1 MLRNAR
7 HEKILMLIQQKEIET
22 QEELC
27 AELAANNFSVT
38 QATVSRDI
46 KDLHLFKVKG
56 MKKRFRYAA
65 VPEKKGGL
73 SEKMRSLF
81 QACVEEIRPV
91 GNLIV
96 IKTLNGNGS
105 NAGMVIDRLDYLE
118 VVGTV
123 SGDDTVLIICDTPAD
138 AHIVCEKLQSVLQAN

>member
-7 HEKILMLIQQKEIET
+7 HSKILEIIEEKEIET

-27 AELAANNFSVT
+27 SELALSNYTVT

-56 MKKRFRYAA
+56 TNKRFRYAA
-65 VPEKKGGL
+65 VTE
-73 SEKMRSLF
+73 SETGISDKMRALF
-81 QACVEEIRPV
+81 QTCVVNICPV

-96 IKTLNGNGS
+96 VKTLNGNGS
-105 NAGMVIDRLDYLE
+105 NAGVVIDRLDYRE
-118 VVGTV
+118 VVG
-123 SGDDTVLIICDTPAD
+123 SIAGDDTVLLICETPEKAQTVIRRLE
-138 AHIVCEKLQSVLQAN
+138 AIVKG

>member
-7 HEKILMLIQQKEIET
+7 HSKILEIIEEKEIET

-27 AELAANNFSVT
+27 SELAICNFTVT

-56 MKKRFRYAA
+56 VKKRFRYAS
-65 VPEKKGGL
+65 V
-73 SEKMRSLF
+73 SENEAGISDKMRALF
-81 QACVEEIRPV
+81 QTCVTNICPV

-96 IKTLNGNGS
+96 IKTLNGNGG
-105 NAGMVIDRLDYLE
+105 NAGVVIERLDYRD
-118 VVGTV
+118 VVG
-123 SGDDTVLIICDTPAD
+123 SIAGDDTVLMICETPEKAQ
-138 AHIVCEKLQSVLQAN
+138 IVQRRLEILVKG

>member
-7 HEKILMLIQQKEIET
+7 HTKILEIIEEKEIET

-27 AELAANNFSVT
+27 EELSNCNFTVT

-56 MKKRFRYAA
+56 IKKRFRYAA
-65 VPEKKGGL
+65 ATENEAGI
-73 SEKMRSLF
+73 SDKMRALF
-81 QACVEEIRPV
+81 KTCVTEIVPV

-96 IKTLNGNGS
+96 VKTLNV
-105 NAGMVIDRLDYLE
+105 NAGNAGVVVERLNYRE
-118 VVGTV
+118 VVGV
-123 SGDDTVLIICDTPAD
+123 LAGNDTVLLICETP
-138 AHIVCEKLQSVLQAN
+138 EKAQLIQHKLEMLIKG